1 MLIFLVCMVPR
12 TLKIQY
18 LLSQVL
24 DVLLPFQGVVSFGY
38 PSCRQIFLCQ
48 QFTNIM
54 FHCPNHYGD
63 CLQSGLYSKSQ
74 YPSLAFLVK
83 YIVGVRYFISI
94 LCVVSMIWFCV
105 DGIKLDTRNNY
116 FMGGKWEQSANV
128 NQMCGYAKHVT
139 HIISWR
145 TIIKNNWL
153 AKFSFHFFKF

>member
-1 MLIFLVCMVPR
+1 
-12 TLKIQY
+12 
-18 LLSQVL
+18 
-24 DVLLPFQGVVSFGY
+24 
-38 PSCRQIFLCQ
+38 
-48 QFTNIM
+48 M

-139 HIISWR
+139 HIMLWR
-145 TIIKNNWL
+145 TIVKNYWL
-153 AKFSFHFFKF
+153 AKLSFDIFVKFRYTIMINFSLLNSIETIFLLGQIVRCLG